1 MIELNEVL
9 AIERN
14 FAVEYLQK
22 RISADMADRADAFA
36 SFENVPDEKRENIY
50 SINGDTASI
59 DIRGVLTQ
67 SGPDWLDRFLGI
79 EGTAYPDILDAIE
92 EISARDEV
100 KTVRLEM
107 DTPGGEANGVDS
119 VYQAVQ
125 ALAGE
130 KKVYAINH
138 GLVASAGY
146 YIASAASEIIGVNP
160 AVETGSIGVVIVTL
174 DRSNSPVVQITSR
187 NAPNKNPNVG
197 TKDGKAV
204 LQDRVD
210 ALERVFIQR
219 VAEGRG
225 VDAETV
231 KEKFGRGGLLIAQDP
246 DPTKPDAT
254 RVGMIDRVIYSAVDQ
269 KSQRESIE
277 MKAEEVIEDDEI
289 DHIEENQQTEGEIMA
304 DQKKADP
311 DHAVEIE
318 QLKNEKDQLEARI
331 KAARPFLT
339 ADYPAKIR
347 ELAVKVLEGES
358 KPEALEGAVVA
369 LDAMREENKANAA
382 VEDTNNHP
390 DTAAVNAREIAS
402 EDGTISNAIDFDAAV
417 KEMRAKLGY
426 EVKR

>member
-14 FAVEYLQK
+14 FAVEYLKK
-22 RISADMADRADAFA
+22 RINADMADRADAFVSYTDA
-36 SFENVPDEKRENIY
+36 PEEKRTSIY

-79 EGTAYPDILDAIE
+79 EGTAYVDILDAID
-92 EISARDEV
+92 EISERSEV
-100 KTVRLEM
+100 KFVRLEM
-107 DTPGGEANGVDS
+107 DTPGGEAQGVDT

-160 AVETGSIGVVIVTL
+160 SVETGSIGVVIITL
-174 DRSNSPVVQITSR
+174 DRSDSPVVQITSR
-187 NAPNKNPNVG
+187 NAPNKNPNAG
-197 TKDGKAV
+197 TVDGKAI

-225 VDAETV
+225 VDVETV
-231 KEKFGRGGLLIAQDP
+231 KESFGRGGLLIAQDP
-246 DPTKPDAT
+246 DLSKPDAT

-269 KSQRESIE
+269 TSQGEAIQ
-277 MKAEEVIEDDEI
+277 MQDDEVIDDVEI
-289 DHIEENQQTEGEIMA
+289 DHAEENQQTEGEPMA
-304 DQKKADP
+304 DQKKQDQ
-311 DHAVEIE
+311 DLAVEVE
-318 QLKNEKDQLEARI
+318 QLKNERDQLKARV

-339 ADYPAKIR
+339 ADYPDKIR

-369 LDAMREENKANAA
+369 LDAMREESKTKAAI
-382 VEDTNNHP
+382 EDTIDHP
-390 DTAAVNAREIAS
+390 DTAAVSAKEIAS
-402 EDGTISNAIDFDAAV
+402 EDGTITNAIDFDAAV